1 MCILLT
7 IFITIKYQTLFLKTK
22 GNSDGGIWEYLS
34 ALFPPHTLS
43 SH

>member
-34 ALFPPHTLS
+34 VVFPPHTLS